1 MKQTRLL
8 MGMPITI
15 DVVDA
20 TVTRDDLDRLF
31 AYFISVDH
39 TFSTYKETSEISR
52 LNRGEL
58 SAAHASESLKTILAL
73 SNQTKKETHGYFDI
87 QRDGISDPSGIVKGW
102 AIQNAVQMLEDWGFR
117 HFYIDAGGDI
127 QVAGNNHG
135 KLWRIGIRN
144 PFNRSENVKV
154 LALTDR
160 GVATSGTAIRG
171 QHIYNPYNRNAP
183 ILDIVSLTVI
193 GPNIY
198 EADRFATAAFAMGR
212 KGIQFLEKLA
222 GFEGYLIDAQARATL
237 TSGFER
243 YVLREP

>member
-1 MKQTRLL
+1 

-102 AIQNAVQMLEDWGFR
+102 AIQNAAQMLEDWGFR

-144 PFNRSENVKV
+144 PSIAVKM
-154 LALTDR
+154 LKCLPLPIAASQPPALPFADNISIIRIT
-160 GVATSGTAIRG
+160 ATHRFW
-171 QHIYNPYNRNAP
+171 
-183 ILDIVSLTVI
+183 ILSVSPSLVRIFMRLIVSQLPLLRWE
-193 GPNIY
+193 G
-198 EADRFATAAFAMGR
+198 
-212 KGIQFLEKLA
+212 KGSNFSKSW
-222 GFEGYLIDAQARATL
+222 QAL
-237 TSGFER
+237 KDI
-243 YVLREP
+243 